1 MTTVVKALGG
11 PKKAAMIVGGGLLVT
26 GGALYAVISLI
37 NQRSEPLRSKGQ
49 VFTVLRDGET
59 GKDLTFQ
66 SGDRYRVL
74 ERDGDAVLVEVIG
87 RTDNPH
93 FVSGE
98 FLATISDFPAEETE
112 IV

>member
-1 MTTVVKALGG
+1 
-11 PKKAAMIVGGGLLVT
+11 
-26 GGALYAVISLI
+26 VISLI